1 MILKK
6 LFFHSIHTH
15 TYNIALIN
23 PRVLKEIELIYPRR
37 VSYPII
43 LMYNLNYEHT
53 GL

>member
-6 LFFHSIHTH
+6 FEKVSQYTH

-23 PRVLKEIELIYPRR
+23 PRVLKEIELIYPRG